1 TPWPLGTPSLHLRAL
16 QIGANGQGTRVDL
29 LQFSDGSIKIEQTDV
44 TDNQSPNARVLAD
57 ATDHGRGSMKRTTGT
72 CSNPKM
78 HDQDIRSLS
87 ELDESRVSTG
97 LIGAEY
103 YRHVPCLHAVRQSRD
118 IAVRYSQ
125 RGHGH
130 SLLVVDFQRFCF
142 RRINDA
148 DIETNASPNLAL
160 LGAQRGTEH
169 LKCAILI

>member
-1 TPWPLGTPSLHLRAL
+1 
-16 QIGANGQGTRVDL
+16 
-29 LQFSDGSIKIEQTDV
+29 
-44 TDNQSPNARVLAD
+44 
-57 ATDHGRGSMKRTTGT
+57 
-72 CSNPKM
+72 
-78 HDQDIRSLS
+78 DIRSLS

-169 LKCAILI
+169 LTCAILIIKEATEEHWKAWGHVVTGRTGYGQRVL